1 MSRSHRMDRV
11 PALATALGSVG
22 LLPFCAGPALMYVDP
37 HHRAV
42 YADWLASYALAIFC
56 FLAGVWWG
64 LALIRRSHWALLASN
79 GAVIV
84 AFIGYIA
91 LGSREFLLLC
101 AVLFPA
107 TVVVERKAKLFRPQP
122 VYYARLRLRLTL
134 VAVSGLVIGAVL
146 V

>member
-1 MSRSHRMDRV
+1 
-11 PALATALGSVG
+11 
-22 LLPFCAGPALMYVDP
+22 MYVDP

>member
-1 MSRSHRMDRV
+1 MSRSHRQDRLPSV
-11 PALATALGSVG
+11 ATALGSAG

-56 FLAGVWWG
+56 FLVGVWWG
-64 LALIRRSHWALLASN
+64 LALIRRSNWALLASN

-84 AFIGYIA
+84 AFIGHLV
-91 LGSREFLLLC
+91 LGSRDFLLLC

-107 TVVVERKAKLFRPQP
+107 TVLIERKAKLFRPQP
-122 VYYARLRLRLTL
+122 AYYARLRLRLTV
-134 VAVSGLVIGAVL
+134 VAVSGLVIAAAL